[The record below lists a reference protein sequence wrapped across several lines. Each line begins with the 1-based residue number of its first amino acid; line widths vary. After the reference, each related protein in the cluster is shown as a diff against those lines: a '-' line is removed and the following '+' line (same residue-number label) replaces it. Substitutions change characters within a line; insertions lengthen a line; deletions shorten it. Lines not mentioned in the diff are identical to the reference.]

1 MPKKLKIKK
10 SNYAL
15 FCYPLYILDRRNKL
29 HIFYAWTTPEIILFT
44 EKKEENLIYSNMNES
59 NALNGKQKTLC
70 IHILKVVAMNID
82 VSFLMAGKSKSIIHI
97 TIRCMHAGKES
108 PVKNLIALISTKKVI
123 KDIRSVHFLSISQET
138 EGILLEEHIMH
149 SINNTN
155 QYS

>member
-1 MPKKLKIKK
+1 MMIKK
-10 SNYAL
+10 YRTR
-15 FCYPLYILDRRNKL
+15 ILLISICFISKQCGA
-29 HIFYAWTTPEIILFT
+29 HIVTHLILEMPVSMLIT
-44 EKKEENLIYSNMNES
+44 GRILEENLIYSNMNES

-108 PVKNLIALISTKKVI
+108 PVKNLTALISTKKVI

-155 QYS
+155 I